1 MAKVKTVDELVAGAA
16 AQASTNP
23 QVSATAQAQAHIRAA
38 NALALI
44 ADALIAILADLKAQ
58 KKRP

>member
-23 QVSATAQAQAHIRAA
+23 QVSATAQAQIRAA

-44 ADALIAILADLKAQ
+44 ADALIAILADLQAQ